1 MLWIDKA
8 REFFDLADKKYPL
21 EYEITMPEQFGFRP
35 WLDGAF
41 DNTKST
47 LDFASW
53 IMEGFEQF
61 DDTSKLLA
69 CSIVFCVG
77 RFVVYLTHSPY
88 EPCPDA
94 AMQRRVTNQWA
105 RAYRLFVWMRRP
117 PLRPNED
124 WRLLENTFNAGRC
137 VEFRC
142 VIHKGGLPIGTVS
155 YMPNE
160 TVNPYAFLTSRG
172 NTPEEAIDKHCDHL
186 QKSIDELIDKRAR
199 FIVGRFLW
207 SSNSFIKEHQDESD

>member
-8 REFFDLADKKYPL
+8 REFFDLADKKYPI

-41 DNTKST
+41 APNGTLKTT

-61 DDTSKLLA
+61 DNTSKLLA

-77 RFVVYLTHSPY
+77 RLVVHLTRSPY

-105 RAYRLFVWMRRP
+105 RAYRLFVWLRRP
-117 PLRPNED
+117 PCRPDED

-160 TVNPYAFLTSRG
+160 AVNPYAFLTSRG
-172 NTPEEAIDKHCDHL
+172 ITPEEAIEKHCAYL
-186 QKSIDELIDKRAR
+186 QKQIDDLTERRSAFVI
-199 FIVGRFLW
+199 GRFLW
-207 SSNSFIKEHQDESD
+207 GSGAKINESGD